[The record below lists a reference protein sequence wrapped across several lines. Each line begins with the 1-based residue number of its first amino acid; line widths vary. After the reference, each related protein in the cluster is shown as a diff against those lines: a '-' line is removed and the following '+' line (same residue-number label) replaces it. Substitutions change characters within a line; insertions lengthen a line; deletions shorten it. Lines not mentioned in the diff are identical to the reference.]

1 MKQAYPMS
9 DVASYNDLE
18 NAVLNAVA
26 AIHCLSTERNNLRH
40 RLEANESQI
49 GSLRDANE
57 HLRRQIVLIGDSYRD
72 YAASCANSLQGVAVV
87 MHAAEHNAKAGA
99 SDAASGGVEGSACL
113 SGADLNVRVGLGSIP
128 LSSRR

>member
-1 MKQAYPMS
+1 MS
-9 DVASYNDLE
+9 DLASYNDLE

-57 HLRRQIVLIGDSYRD
+57 HLRRQIVLIRDSYMD
-72 YAASCANSLQGVAVV
+72 YAASCANSLEGVALV
-87 MHAAEHNAKAGA
+87 MRAAEHNAKAGA
-99 SDAASGGVEGSACL
+99 SDVASVGVAGSACPD
-113 SGADLNVRVGLGSIP
+113 ANAR
-128 LSSRR
+128 